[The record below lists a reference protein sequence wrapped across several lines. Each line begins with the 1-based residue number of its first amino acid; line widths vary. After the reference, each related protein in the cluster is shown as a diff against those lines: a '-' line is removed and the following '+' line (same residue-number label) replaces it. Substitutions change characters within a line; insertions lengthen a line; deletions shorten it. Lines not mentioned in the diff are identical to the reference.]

1 MAINVAIIII
11 NYNGADDT
19 LECLSS
25 LNQYL
30 KNEDDIRFEI
40 ALLDNHSKEPIPP
53 QTLPAIGIPIHYY
66 QSDDNLG
73 FAGGNNLAIRNINKE
88 IDHIDY
94 YFLLN
99 NDTVFVDD
107 SLTRLVKATT
117 GSSYDITGLVNY
129 YYDQP
134 NECWQAGSFVRPMQL
149 TGKEVDPLKYQNGSF
164 VEVDTVPGSSLLIST
179 KVTDAIGLLD
189 DNFFAYYEELDWCL
203 RAKEKGYKVAFLSGT
218 KILHKVGRSSTSFFK
233 HYLRTRNTLLLYSK
247 HYNEHAIIA
256 RLRVF
261 LRTLSGVIRWKN
273 TNLWKAYVA
282 GIKDYKSGKYGKGT
296 LSL

>member
-11 NYNGADDT
+11 NYNGTEDT

-30 KNEDDIRFEI
+30 KNEENLRFEI
-40 ALLDNHSKEPIPP
+40 ALLDNHSKEPISPKS
-53 QTLPAIGIPIHYY
+53 LPTSGIPIHYY

-73 FAGGNNLAIRNINKE
+73 FAGGNNLAIRNISKE

-99 NDTVFVDD
+99 NDTVLVDD
-107 SLTRLVKATT
+107 SLIRLLKATT

-149 TGKEVDPLKYQNGSF
+149 TGKEVNPLKYQNGSF

-179 KVTDAIGLLD
+179 KVIDTIGLLD

-247 HYNEHAIIA
+247 HYGEFTIIA
-256 RLRVF
+256 RFRVF
-261 LRTLSGVIRWKN
+261 LRTISGIIRWKDK
-273 TNLWKAYVA
+273 NLWKAYVK
-282 GIKDYKSGKYGKGT
+282 GIKDFESRKYGKGT

>member
-1 MAINVAIIII
+1 MAIKVAIIII
-11 NYNGADDT
+11 NYNGTEDT

-25 LNQYL
+25 LNRYL
-30 KNEDDIRFEI
+30 KNEEDIRFEI
-40 ALLDNHSKEPIPP
+40 ALLDNHSKEPIP
-53 QTLPAIGIPIHYY
+53 QTSIPTSGIPIHYY

-73 FAGGNNLAIRNINKE
+73 FAGGNNLAIRNICKE
-88 IDHIDY
+88 VDKIDY

-99 NDTVFVDD
+99 NDTVLVDN
-107 SLTRLVKATT
+107 SLVRLVKKTV
-117 GSSYDITGLVNY
+117 GSGYDITGLVNY

-134 NECWQAGSFVRPMQL
+134 NECWQAGSFVRPAQL
-149 TGKEVDPLKYQNGSF
+149 TGKEINPSKYQDCSF

-179 KVTDAIGLLD
+179 EVTNKIGLLD

-218 KILHKVGRSSTSFFK
+218 KILHKVGRSSTSLFK
-233 HYLRTRNTLLLYSK
+233 HYLRTRNTLLLYKK
-247 HYNEHAIIA
+247 HYGELIAIA

-261 LRTLSGVIRWKN
+261 LRTISGIIRWDNIK
-273 TNLWKAYVA
+273 LWEAYMA
-282 GIKDYKSGKYGKGT
+282 GVKDFKLGKYGKGT